1 MMMVNMRN
9 GIVMALAAT
18 VIVFAPQSGHAE
30 DKPKDL
36 SLRLEVDDVIHRCL
50 TVIEEEQNPDG
61 FWSSPDYPGL
71 TALVLRAIIESPVDS
86 EKWIKSETVA
96 KGIAFLKKNVK
107 EDGGIYN
114 RGLHSYNTA
123 ISLMCLNVYS
133 EAAKKHGLLDK
144 DELSE
149 LKQTMIRARDFVVR
163 QQQIYTEG
171 DFELFSGGIGYGN
184 SYKHSDLSNTAFAIQ
199 ALHETRHL
207 VEDAEVPVR
216 LNWEA
221 AIQFLENTQNLPDV
235 NKKDWASNHPDHKGG
250 FVYFPGDS
258 KAGSFESSDGK
269 TVHRSYGSMSYAGLM
284 SFLYAGVDK
293 DDERVIAAVDW
304 LKSHYTLEENPG
316 MGAEGLYYYYHT
328 MAKAL
333 AAYGEDALVREDGS
347 KVDWRKELAVKLVSL
362 HKHPGFW
369 VNENSR
375 WMERD
380 PFLVSAYTLLALV
393 QIYPE
398 L

>member
-1 MMMVNMRN
+1 MRLTVKN
-9 GIVMALAAT
+9 YILTACSAMAF
-18 VIVFAPQSGHAE
+18 VFIPCSVYGE
-30 DKPKDL
+30 DQPNDL

-163 QQQIYTEG
+163 QQQIYTE
-171 DFELFSGGIGYGN
+171 EIL
-184 SYKHSDLSNTAFAIQ
+184 SYSPEGSDTETAISILTSRIQ
-199 ALHETRHL
+199 
-207 VEDAEVPVR
+207 P
-216 LNWEA
+216 
-221 AIQFLENTQNLPDV
+221 LP
-235 NKKDWASNHPDHKGG
+235 
-250 FVYFPGDS
+250 S
-258 KAGSFESSDGK
+258 KPSTK
-269 TVHRSYGSMSYAGLM
+269 
-284 SFLYAGVDK
+284 
-293 DDERVIAAVDW
+293 RVIW
-304 LKSHYTLEENPG
+304 
-316 MGAEGLYYYYHT
+316 
-328 MAKAL
+328 
-333 AAYGEDALVREDGS
+333 
-347 KVDWRKELAVKLVSL
+347 WRRPKC
-362 HKHPGFW
+362 
-369 VNENSR
+369 R
-375 WMERD
+375 
-380 PFLVSAYTLLALV
+380 SA
-393 QIYPE
+393 
-398 L
+398 